1 MTCNNSLV
9 AEGKIAKLAI
19 NTTGEESL
27 TYQWRRRGAGQ
38 FPDKALCRDTK
49 ELIIP
54 EVDRSDEGVY
64 YCIVSN
70 ISNITVESDNI
81 KLTTYGMLIAYIYQQ
96 VVIV

>member
-9 AEGKIAKLAI
+9 AEGKTAKLAI
-19 NTTGEESL
+19 DTTGEETL
-27 TYQWRRRGAGQ
+27 TYQWRRRGAKQ

-54 EVDRSDEGVY
+54 EVDRSDEGEY

-70 ISNITVESDNI
+70 ISNITMESDNI
-81 KLTTYGMLIAYIYQQ
+81 KLTTYGMLIVYTYQQ
-96 VVIV
+96 VLIV